1 MEEAEPVFGGGGFS
15 IGAALPLALA
25 LALALA
31 RCGGS
36 GTPREVAYARASFAL
51 DS

>member
-25 LALALA
+25 LALAKYD
-31 RCGGS
+31 GS
-36 GTPREVAYARASFAL
+36 GTPREVAYARASFPL

>member
-25 LALALA
+25 LAKYD
-31 RCGGS
+31 GS